1 MFLLIPQNFGQ
12 ISNGVVPLSQIF
24 QAFCS
29 GQIDPYLVNKSCEF
43 SESGGGK
50 RMIEISIVYNV
61 KSTSKVL
68 HNIYIEINVNF
79 IQNF

>member
-29 GQIDPYLVNKSCEF
+29 GQIDPYLVDKHSCAF
-43 SESGGGK
+43 NESGGGK
-50 RMIEISIVYNV
+50 RMIEISIVYMYV
-61 KSTSKVL
+61 KCHIFQKR
-68 HNIYIEINVNF
+68 H
-79 IQNF
+79 Q